1 MSDDLRLMAH
11 LLRRAGFGATRTELE
26 EYMDKGYDATV
37 EELLDPPTRS
47 SMPDDVI
54 FRYHVDIHESRLGP
68 SAAANWVYRMISTN
82 APLEE
87 KLALFWHG
95 IFATG
100 YTKTNQAPSILN
112 QIEMFRRHGSGK
124 FETLLLE
131 LSKDPAMLIWLDNQD
146 NQKGAINEN
155 YGRELLELFSMGVE
169 RGVINQLPE
178 LDILQAE

>member
-54 FRYHVDIHESRLGP
+54 FRYHVDIHESRFGP

-87 KLALFWHG
+87 KIAVCCHGLLAVGG
-95 IFATG
+95 I
-100 YTKTNQAPSILN
+100 ILD
-112 QIEMFRRHGSGK
+112 H
-124 FETLLLE
+124 
-131 LSKDPAMLIWLDNQD
+131 W
-146 NQKGAINEN
+146 
-155 YGRELLELFSMGVE
+155 RELVTEIDNFIIFSDCSFFEGE
-169 RGVINQLPE
+169 GQTFHEKRCF
-178 LDILQAE
+178 